1 MIFSRLAKD
10 SAIYGGADFIGK
22 TLTFFSFPL
31 VAAVLSP
38 LAFGALELILVSGRL
53 LGVVVNCGLNN
64 ALQRFYWDENTLK
77 GDRPSAVSSGF
88 MAQFFFGSIAFML
101 LCIFIPELH
110 AIAQCEE
117 LPISKTAL
125 FLGICLMVLFQWN
138 QYALDVTRLHEA
150 PWCFFSISIFSRGGA
165 AVLGVLAVVVFEWG
179 IDGWIG
185 AQVLA
190 LLSALPVALCVIRHD
205 LTVRFDFSWVRKLTG
220 FGYPFIFV
228 GLAYW
233 LFTSMDRWMLAGMAS
248 VNEVG
253 IYSVASRFGIAV
265 FFVSTAFGQAW
276 SPLAI
281 KIRTEHPKE
290 YREIYVNVLF
300 ALLLLMLAV
309 GGGLALFSGEVIGLF
324 MPATYGSAALPLAI
338 LCFGSVLQSTLQV
351 TAIGISLEKKVF
363 LFARVAWVTALINL
377 GLNYFLIPKYG
388 ATGAATATLASY
400 MVMTGCYLY
409 FTQRLHPLPIPWWR
423 LGSILS
429 LGVILACVAISWV
442 SGEFVWFA
450 VISKIILVIVC
461 IGLAYFLLPFRAL
474 SFRQT
479 VG

>member
-1 MIFSRLAKD
+1 
-10 SAIYGGADFIGK
+10 
-22 TLTFFSFPL
+22 
-31 VAAVLSP
+31 
-38 LAFGALELILVSGRL
+38 
-53 LGVVVNCGLNN
+53 
-64 ALQRFYWDENTLK
+64 
-77 GDRPSAVSSGF
+77 
-88 MAQFFFGSIAFML
+88 
-101 LCIFIPELH
+101 
-110 AIAQCEE
+110 
-117 LPISKTAL
+117 
-125 FLGICLMVLFQWN
+125 
-138 QYALDVTRLHEA
+138 
-150 PWCFFSISIFSRGGA
+150 
-165 AVLGVLAVVVFEWG
+165 
-179 IDGWIG
+179 
-185 AQVLA
+185 
-190 LLSALPVALCVIRHD
+190 
-205 LTVRFDFSWVRKLTG
+205 
-220 FGYPFIFV
+220 
-228 GLAYW
+228 
-233 LFTSMDRWMLAGMAS
+233 MDRWMLAGMAS

-281 KIRTEHPKE
+281 KIRTEHPKK
-290 YREIYVNVLF
+290 YREIYVNVMF

-324 MPATYGSAALPLAI
+324 MPPTYASAALPLAI

-377 GLNYFLIPKYG
+377 GLNYFLIPMYG
-388 ATGAATATLASY
+388 ATGAATATLVSY

-429 LGVILACVAISWV
+429 LGVILACIAISWV

-474 SFRQT
+474 SFKQT